1 MNTRGL
7 SARRTL
13 TIVFALLVLLTVFRG
28 FWLGTFNYSEK
39 PEITQGIA
47 HWEQLKNYPVAL
59 SGDWVFVPEPGQLNE
74 SGEKA
79 SCLPE
84 ASGTGQMTIAQDLI
98 ESCGTYRLDIFT
110 GNKELTRYA
119 LHIPKI
125 HRSVEIRVNGE
136 LLYAD
141 GQKSTSREEENAASK
156 QTIYFDH
163 EGPAP
168 IQLAIQTDQ
177 PNGYLVER
185 TKPIYFGPALDINQ
199 YLAQTKGI
207 VLFSCAIYLLHALY
221 GLIFFWI
228 GKELKR
234 DLRLLHFS
242 LIIMLIIFATLTTE
256 NFLYEWTDIS
266 YEWHARIMVIGTLF
280 GGYLMLQIAK
290 QQNAAIAKR
299 FWYKGYYL
307 LGLAILV
314 SVLALPYSIGF
325 TYASVALTV
334 FSSFLLLREL
344 FRAVRIVNTDNLPL
358 FLGLVT
364 ALYSF
369 GWLVVIELTELE
381 SLSYPFD
388 VLLAIVF
395 IAIYF
400 FKQYF
405 SSLKAN
411 ERFTAELQQA
421 DKLKDD
427 FLLAVGYEMKSP
439 LSKIQTT
446 INTLVSKEAKGFSKD
461 GKEQL
466 EQLDRTAHEM
476 SFLLNDLLE
485 LEKIKGKQLIL
496 NKQWVPLH
504 RMVQSVIDLLSYATD
519 QQQVQLINEI
529 PESFPLIEADERR
542 LQQIIFNLLY
552 NSVRFAA
559 GPHIRVAA
567 KEQGGW
573 AEITVSGVSRN
584 IKEQP
589 AGIFN
594 GLHEPSNSRS
604 FLWDRTGG
612 PGLMLSE
619 KLIELHGGTL
629 AIETKPKAEVSLTFT
644 LEVSEMDEG
653 QVRAFQTDEM
663 ILEKESSRY
672 IAASTQTVT
681 LGQDEHLS
689 APAEAHEA
697 IRILAVDED
706 PVTLQMI
713 QTMFSAQEYEVTV
726 ITDAQQ
732 ALGQIREKCWHIVIA
747 SVLMPQMSG
756 YEFTRE
762 IRKTYT
768 MAELPVLLLLTY
780 SQEENINFGF
790 LAGANDY
797 VTKPLNTVEL
807 YSRVNALVD
816 LKKTVDEQL
825 RVEGAWLQA
834 QIRPH
839 FIINSFLSIIAL
851 SRIDLDRMEALT
863 EQLTNYIRLSI
874 DFRNIEKLTAI
885 GRELELVQS
894 YLAIQQ
900 EKFPD
905 RVHIICDVEDGLDIQ
920 LPPLSI
926 QSLVENALMHGLF
939 PKEQGGTVT
948 VRAKSLPASVEIEV
962 SDDGAGMSR
971 KKVESV
977 LDVNRKGEH
986 GIGLINT
993 DRRLRQMYGKGL
1005 DIRSTEGVGTSVSF
1019 IVPRSDE

>member
-1 MNTRGL
+1 M
-7 SARRTL
+7 
-13 TIVFALLVLLTVFRG
+13 LLTVFRG
-28 FWLGTFNYSEK
+28 VWLGTFNYSEK

-47 HWEQLKNYPVAL
+47 HWEQLADYPVAL
-59 SGDWVFVPEPGQLNE
+59 SGDWSFVPHPVLLNG

-79 SCLPE
+79 SCLSE
-84 ASGTGQMTIAQDLI
+84 ALGTGQMTMAQDLI

-110 GNKELTRYA
+110 GNEDRTQYA
-119 LHIPKI
+119 LHVPKI
-125 HRSVEIRVNGE
+125 HRSAEIYVNGE
-136 LLYAD
+136 LLYAN
-141 GQKSTSREEENAASK
+141 GQKSTLREEENAASK

-163 EGPAP
+163 EGPAS
-168 IQLAIQTDQ
+168 IQIAIQSDQ

-185 TKPIYFGPALDINQ
+185 IKPVYFGPALDVDQ

-221 GLIFFWI
+221 GLIFFWM

-242 LIIMLIIFATLTTE
+242 LIILLVIFATLTTE

-266 YEWHARIMVIGTLF
+266 YEWHARVMVLGTLL

-290 QQNAAIAKR
+290 QQNADLVNR
-299 FWYKGYYL
+299 FWYKGYYV
-307 LGLAILV
+307 LGLMISAGVLV
-314 SVLALPYSIGF
+314 LPYSIGF

-358 FLGLVT
+358 FLGLGT

-395 IAIYF
+395 FAIYF

-411 ERFTAELQQA
+411 ERITAELQQA

-446 INTLVSKEAKGFSKD
+446 INTLASNEAKDFSKD

-552 NSVRFAA
+552 NAVRFAA
-559 GPHIRVAA
+559 GPRIRIDA

-573 AEITVSGVSRN
+573 AKITVSGVSRT

-594 GLHEPSNSRS
+594 GLHEPPNSRS

-644 LEVSEMDEG
+644 LEVYEMDEG
-653 QVRAFQTDEM
+653 QVQAIQTDEM
-663 ILEKESSRY
+663 ILQKESSRY

-681 LGQDEHLS
+681 LGPEEHIPP
-689 APAEAHEA
+689 PAEAREA

-732 ALGQIREKCWHIVIA
+732 ALGQIRKKCWHIVIA

-874 DFRNIEKLTAI
+874 DFRNIEKLTTI
-885 GRELELVQS
+885 DRELELVQS

-905 RVHIICDVEDGLDIQ
+905 RVHVICDIEAGLNIQ

-948 VRAKSLPASVEIEV
+948 VRARSLPASVEIEV

-1005 DIRSTEGVGTSVSF
+1005 DIRSAEGVGTSVSF